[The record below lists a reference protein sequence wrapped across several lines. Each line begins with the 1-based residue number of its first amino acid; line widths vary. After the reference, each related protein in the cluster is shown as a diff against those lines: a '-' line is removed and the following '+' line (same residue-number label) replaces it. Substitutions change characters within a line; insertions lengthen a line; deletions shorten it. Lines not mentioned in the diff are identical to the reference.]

1 MWQHGLMRYG
11 RENTLWK
18 CWNYRVGIVI
28 EHLFLFFIRFHTV
41 PMATD
46 EDVSEPSHLQAA

>member
-1 MWQHGLMRYG
+1 MNECY
-11 RENTLWK
+11 N
-18 CWNYRVGIVI
+18 RVGIVI

>member
-1 MWQHGLMRYG
+1 M
-11 RENTLWK
+11 
-18 CWNYRVGIVI
+18 I

-46 EDVSEPSHLQAA
+46 EDVSEPSHLQSRMIRNQIETRRLLERIEEPSRFLR